1 MATFFCPE
9 KQEFLLSQN
18 DYLEAARYIGYSKM
32 RLPDDIIMQM
42 IKKTSEKL
50 LEVIKPQSVFE
61 EFDLALKVKNEKN
74 EISFADVSF
83 DSKDLSRN
91 LQQCDSVYLMACTI
105 GPQVDSI
112 IRREQTIDAAM
123 AAVLQGAGAMFIE
136 KLVDLTNLQIKTDAQ
151 KTGRITKPRYSPGYG
166 DVPLSCQKD
175 FFRLLPCTRIG
186 LTLMDTLIMAPE
198 KSVTAYIGSYQKNI

>member
-42 IKKTSEKL
+42 IKKASEKL

-61 EFDLALKVKNEKN
+61 EFDLALKIKNEKN

-83 DSKDLSRN
+83 D
-91 LQQCDSVYLMACTI
+91 
-105 GPQVDSI
+105 
-112 IRREQTIDAAM
+112 
-123 AAVLQGAGAMFIE
+123 
-136 KLVDLTNLQIKTDAQ
+136 
-151 KTGRITKPRYSPGYG
+151 
-166 DVPLSCQKD
+166 
-175 FFRLLPCTRIG
+175 
-186 LTLMDTLIMAPE
+186 
-198 KSVTAYIGSYQKNI
+198 

>member
-42 IKKTSEKL
+42 IKKASEKL

-91 LQQCDSVYLMACTI
+91 LQQCDRVYLMACTI

-151 KTGRITKPRYSPGYG
+151 KKGRITKPRYSPGYG

-198 KSVTAYIGSYQKNI
+198 KSVTAYIGSYQKNV

>member
-42 IKKTSEKL
+42 IKKACEKL

-61 EFDLALKVKNEKN
+61 EFDLALKIKNEKN

-151 KTGRITKPRYSPGYG
+151 KKGRITKHRYSPGYG

-198 KSVTAYIGSYQKNI
+198 KSVTAYVGSYQKNI

>member
-42 IKKTSEKL
+42 IKKASEKL

-61 EFDLALKVKNEKN
+61 EFDLALKIKNEKN

-136 KLVDLTNLQIKTDAQ
+136 KLVDLTNFQIKMDAQ
-151 KTGRITKPRYSPGYG
+151 KKGRITKHRYSPGYG
-166 DVPLSCQKD
+166 DVSLSCQKD

-198 KSVTAYIGSYQKNI
+198 KSVTAYIGSYIKK